1 MVIKETQ
8 ASKINQICTKI
19 DEILTQKRNQTL
31 IKITL
36 PELDEC
42 NEYVQQAVLDKYK
55 AEMIGE
61 DLFIKVDGGHKTQIQ
76 FKLNLSAYTHNQN
89 WFVIQGTSCMMAG
102 NKYCPD
108 VGIWFNTPTYDQLH
122 RPFAGTC
129 PPPDVYIE
137 VFYNRDPDRA
147 LAFEKIPVIQQNL
160 PGIEYIGIALPD
172 SQGPFCQN
180 PNPGVASVPSTPE
193 NPPNVRPTRAP
204 YFFYWNGTNLS
215 YYKIDWNEHLVLL
228 CGWTMEL
235 NIVLD
240 TISRP

>member
-89 WFVIQGTSCMMAG
+89 WFVIQDHSLAH
-102 NKYCPD
+102 
-108 VGIWFNTPTYDQLH
+108 VLH
-122 RPFAGTC
+122 LTC
-129 PPPDVYIE
+129 ILR
-137 VFYNRDPDRA
+137 FFIIA
-147 LAFEKIPVIQQNL
+147 IP
-160 PGIEYIGIALPD
+160 
-172 SQGPFCQN
+172 
-180 PNPGVASVPSTPE
+180 
-193 NPPNVRPTRAP
+193 
-204 YFFYWNGTNLS
+204 
-215 YYKIDWNEHLVLL
+215 
-228 CGWTMEL
+228 
-235 NIVLD
+235 IVH
-240 TISRP
+240 